1 MNIKDNKKI
10 IIGIIALAFIIVL
23 TVFIYH
29 SQKGSIQNQESTST
43 DNVATTTDIT
53 QTDHGSQGSTTS
65 LIAPT
70 IDFNNPKTLAF
81 ARSIPKDPSVIHIR
95 KVFNEYLS
103 GAYGK
108 TNDDGV
114 FDIPP
119 SDYAQ
124 GGMVG
129 GFDSFDKSIYQS
141 RFIINAVNSNVTG
154 GEDYDIIFLD
164 HPEHVYIAWI
174 YMEGEGTGTP
184 SFRTFWLNTGY
195 PANYGEELLRL
206 NPRLKTDTTLS
217 I

>member
-1 MNIKDNKKI
+1 MKNKKKI
-10 IIGIIALAFIIVL
+10 TIGIIIFGLIV
-23 TVFIYH
+23 VMAIFVYH
-29 SQKGSIQNQESTST
+29 SKQETATHATDNTSSTTDTVQNNQEST
-43 DNVATTTDIT
+43 
-53 QTDHGSQGSTTS
+53 TS
-65 LIAPT
+65 PIAPT
-70 IDFNNPKTLAF
+70 IDFNNPKILAD